1 MQNINNDKLA
11 EYNEYFSIEHEFT
24 TNIELLNDDSHCRF
38 DSFVEKIPT
47 PFMLATQVSAIDRVA
62 LQPLQTIGGVAN
74 QLVQYLNLQS
84 QKIDLLMNYIIIQ
97 EDEAVH
103 RFQGSSFSGSG
114 ISFIA
119 EEEFSVSAKV
129 AMKLFLNIDN
139 CNIYCHGEIIAVSK
153 VDKGYQHKVLFH
165 HIRDDDR
172 ELLVRCSLHTQ
183 QKQLQALAQKRK
195 EES

>member
-1 MQNINNDKLA
+1 MQNDDKLA
-11 EYNEYFSIEHEFT
+11 QYNEYFSIEHHFT
-24 TNIELLNDDSHCRF
+24 TNIELLNIDSHYRF
-38 DSFVEKIPT
+38 DAFVEQIPT

-84 QKIDLLMNYIIIQ
+84 QKIDLLMNYIITQ
-97 EDEAVH
+97 QDEAAY

-114 ISFIA
+114 IVFIA
-119 EEEFSVSAKV
+119 DEAFELSAKV

-139 CNIYCHGEIIAVSK
+139 CNVYCHGEIIEVSK
-153 VDKGYQHKVLFH
+153 TDKGYQHKVLFH
-165 HIRDDDR
+165 HIREDDR